1 MRDGLRF
8 VFLIKKIIKHKGS
21 RYKGGGAYVTDFPI
35 FLNNSFFFFQIGP
48 FDLERILLFY
58 DGGGGLGG
66 EMILL

>member
-35 FLNNSFFFFQIGP
+35 FLNNSFFFFRLAP
-48 FDLERILLFY
+48 LILKEFCSSMM
-58 DGGGGLGG
+58 GG
-66 EMILL
+66 EGSVVR